1 MNIKPSVAIR
11 KNNNEVSMLCEE
23 SQEPVYLIKSGE
35 GDLVLMD
42 IATFKRRESMLLL
55 REQLVSVEEERLAGK
70 KGYTPG
76 DVDEMLKKVIQ
87 ERNDG
92 RDK

>member
-1 MNIKPSVAIR
+1 
-11 KNNNEVSMLCEE
+11 
-23 SQEPVYLIKSGE
+23 
-35 GDLVLMD
+35 MD
-42 IATFKRRESMLLL
+42 IATFKRRESMFLL

-76 DVDEMLKKVIQ
+76 DVDEKLKKVIQ